1 MSGTRTVRL
10 RYGRS
15 TIELAVPAAAELL
28 EPREPA
34 LRLDRDSFRAG
45 LAAELPEPLPSGPI
59 VIVVA
64 DKTRLCGY
72 PTVLPWLVELLAERG
87 AGPERITFFIAY
99 GVHARQS
106 EAESLAAYGP
116 VYTRYRFV
124 HHDCDDA
131 AAFVDLGRT
140 GRGTPARA
148 AHGRRRPGCSVP
160 SARSCSGCC
169 ARPAAR
175 PPHRAPAGRPPGAGA
190 PHPRPAPAGPR
201 R

>member
-28 EPREPA
+28 EPREPP

-72 PTVLPWLVELLAERG
+72 PTVLPWLVELLAAVG
-87 AGPERITFFIAY
+87 L
-99 GVHARQS
+99 ARLWQ
-106 EAESLAAYGP
+106 
-116 VYTRYRFV
+116 TRFQIGGI
-124 HHDCDDA
+124 
-131 AAFVDLGRT
+131 VDLYMR
-140 GRGTPARA
+140 
-148 AHGRRRPGCSVP
+148 
-160 SARSCSGCC
+160 
-169 ARPAAR
+169 
-175 PPHRAPAGRPPGAGA
+175 HR
-190 PHPRPAPAGPR
+190 
-201 R
+201 